1 MNKKSVQGSFRDPS
15 GFVFSCDGAIYRQVN
30 TSYREQYDHF
40 MGSGLY
46 ESLVDSQLLISHKEV
61 ELEYAR
67 TDAAYKVLKPQLVP
81 FVSYP
86 YEWCFSQLKDA
97 ALVTLEIQKKAIDFG
112 MTLKDG
118 SAYNIQFING
128 RPMLIDTLS
137 FEKYKD
143 GDLWVAYRQFC
154 QHFLAPLALMNYN
167 DIRLNQLFR
176 TNIDGCPLDL
186 AGALLPFRTWLRV
199 PLFLHI
205 HLHARSQKHFADQRV
220 KVGRRKISRLGFMG
234 LIDSLESAIRK
245 MTWHISSTEWGDYY
259 SNTSYSDCAVEHK
272 CQLVGE
278 FMEQLNPRMVWDIG
292 ANTGRYSR
300 IASRRRIPVIA
311 FDIDP
316 ACVEKNYLHCKKE
329 KESHI
334 LPLLSDISNPSPGI
348 GWNNEE
354 RMSLVS
360 RGPADTVLALALV
373 HHLAISNNVPFP
385 LIACFLSNICSSLV
399 IEFVPKDDP
408 QVQRLLATRE
418 DVFPD
423 YTQQAFEHAF
433 MERFTIEKTARIK
446 ETQRTLYLMIRK
458 EGPS

>member
-1 MNKKSVQGSFRDPS
+1 MNKESIQGSFRDPS

-30 TSYREQYDHF
+30 TSYKEQYDHS

-46 ESLVDSQLLISHKEV
+46 QSLVDSQLLISHKEV
-61 ELEYAR
+61 GLEYAQ
-67 TDAAYKVLKPQLVP
+67 TDVAYKVLKPQLVP

-97 ALVTLEIQKKAIDFG
+97 ALVTLKIQKKAIDFG

-154 QHFLAPLALMNYN
+154 QHFLAPLALMNYT

-199 PLFLHI
+199 PLFLHV

-220 KVGRRKISRLGFMG
+220 KVGRLKISRLGFMG

-245 MTWHISSTEWGDYY
+245 MTWHISSAEWGDYY

-300 IASRRRIPVIA
+300 IVSRRRIPVIA

-385 LIACFLSNICSSLV
+385 LIARFLSNICSSLI

-423 YTQQAFEHAF
+423 CTQQAFEHAF
-433 MERFTIEKTARIK
+433 MKRFTIEKTARIK

>member
-1 MNKKSVQGSFRDPS
+1 MNKKSIQGSFRDPS

-30 TSYREQYDHF
+30 TSYKEQYDHF

-46 ESLVDSQLLISHKEV
+46 ESLVNSQLLISHKEV
-61 ELEYAR
+61 GLEYAQ
-67 TDAAYKVLKPQLVP
+67 TDVAYKVLKPQLVP

-86 YEWCFSQLKDA
+86 YEWCYSQLKDA
-97 ALVTLEIQKKAIDFG
+97 ALVTLKIQKKAIDFG

-118 SAYNIQFING
+118 SAYNIQFINC
-128 RPMLIDTLS
+128 RPMFIDTLS
-137 FEKYKD
+137 FQKYKD

-154 QHFLAPLALMNYN
+154 QHFLAPLALMNYT

-186 AGALLPFRTWLRV
+186 AGALLPFRTCLRI
-199 PLFLHI
+199 PLFLHV
-205 HLHARSQKHFADQRV
+205 HLHSRSQKHFADQRV

-259 SNTSYSDCAVEHK
+259 SNMSYSDCAVEHK

-360 RGPADTVLALALV
+360 RGPTDTVLALALV
-373 HHLAISNNVPFP
+373 HHLAISNNVPFS
-385 LIACFLSNICSSLV
+385 LIARFLSNICSSLI
-399 IEFVPKDDP
+399 IEFVPKDDS

-423 YTQQAFEHAF
+423 YTQQAFEYAF
-433 MERFTIEKTARIK
+433 MERFAIEKTMRIK